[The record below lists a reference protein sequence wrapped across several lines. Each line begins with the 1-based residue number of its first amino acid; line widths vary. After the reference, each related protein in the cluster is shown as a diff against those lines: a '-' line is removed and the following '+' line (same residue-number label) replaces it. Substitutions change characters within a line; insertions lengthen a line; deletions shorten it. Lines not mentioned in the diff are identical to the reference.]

1 MSIHEDILEA
11 VRYLGDQV
19 RERFDNLEERLK
31 TMGSGLAELQAAD
44 AALAT
49 EVAAFLAD
57 VVTALQNAL
66 GSGDSDAAVQQVA
79 TDIQAQ
85 ITNLQNGDPV
95 TGLTPGN

>member
-1 MSIHEDILEA
+1 MG
-11 VRYLGDQV
+11 YFKDQV
-19 RERFDNLEERLK
+19 LSKLAQIERMLK
-31 TMGSGLAELQAAD
+31 TMGAGLTALQAAD
-44 AALAT
+44 TALAT
-49 EVAAFLAD
+49 EVATFLAD

-95 TGLTPGN
+95 TGLTPGS